1 MNPPSARPSSA
12 GRLFLYFLLAALAV
26 FFYLLVSYLQNG
38 AFGFP
43 LDDAWIHQAYA
54 RNLGTRF
61 EFAFFAGQPSAGST
75 SPLWAI
81 LLSVGYALRLDY
93 RVWTIL
99 LGIIFLAASAWG
111 GGRIAR
117 HLGADARLEKW
128 FVPIFL
134 LFEWH
139 MVWAAASGME
149 IVLFVFLSLLLVDLY
164 LTPQPPLL
172 KREGESRLS
181 PRLVGEGQ
189 GVRYAM
195 MGIVAGLLTLTRPEG
210 VVLAGLVGVGLTFQ
224 RSNVPTFQRFK
235 TPALFVLTFLIV
247 LAPYLAF
254 NLHTSGTLLPNT
266 FYAKAAEYAELTQS
280 NFFARWLM
288 LYRQPLIGAQV
299 LLVPGLIFL
308 VWKFAREKKWMLLLP
323 AAWILLLPALY
334 AWRLPVEYQFGRYL
348 MPIIPFVVVYGAVGT
363 AWLLQHIAW
372 RILRRA
378 WAMTIVAL
386 VAAFYLLGANFYAQS
401 VAVIQCEMVA
411 VANWTRVNLPPN
423 ALIAAHDIGA
433 QEYFDPRPLLDMA
446 GLVSPEVIPFIRD
459 ETRLVEWM
467 RARGAQYAIFFPT
480 WYPRLARDT
489 RLHEIFSTHCATTRA
504 MGEENLRVYEIR

>member
-1 MNPPSARPSSA
+1 MNPSSARPSSA
-12 GRLFLYFLLAALAV
+12 VRLVLYLWLAALAV
-26 FFYLLVSYLQNG
+26 FFYLVVSYLQNG

-43 LDDAWIHQAYA
+43 LDDAWIHQVYA
-54 RNLGTRF
+54 RNLGTHF

-81 LLSVGYALRLDY
+81 LLSLGYALHLDY
-93 RVWTIL
+93 RVWTTL
-99 LGIIFLAASAWG
+99 LGIVFLAASAWG
-111 GGRIAR
+111 GGRVAR
-117 HLGADARLEKW
+117 HLGASARLAKW
-128 FVPIFL
+128 LVPAFL

-164 LTPQPPLL
+164 LTSQSPLPTGAGGVHDSSL
-172 KREGESRLS
+172 
-181 PRLVGEGQ
+181 PWGEGL
-189 GVRYAM
+189 GVRAFAM
-195 MGIVAGLLTLTRPEG
+195 GLVASLLTLTRPEG
-210 VVLAGLVGVGLTFQ
+210 VVLAGLVGVGLTLQGF
-224 RSNVPTFQRFK
+224 NVPTLQRFK
-235 TPALFVLTFLIV
+235 TPALFAFTLLIV

-254 NLHTSGTLLPNT
+254 NLQTSGTLLPNT
-266 FYAKAAEYAELTQS
+266 FYAKAAEYAALTQS

-299 LLVPGLIFL
+299 LLVPGLLFGMWQL
-308 VWKFAREKKWMLLLP
+308 ACERQGVLLLP

-348 MPIIPFVVVYGAVGT
+348 MPIIPFVVVYGAAGT
-363 AWLLQHIAW
+363 ARLFRHMAG

-378 WAMTIVAL
+378 WAMTLVAL

-411 VANWTRVNLPPN
+411 VANWTRGNLPPN
-423 ALIAAHDIGA
+423 ALLAAHDIGA

-446 GLVSPEVIPFIRD
+446 GLVSPEVIPFIR
-459 ETRLVEWM
+459 EEPKLLEWM
-467 RARGAQYAIFFPT
+467 HARGAQYAIFFPT
-480 WYPRLARDT
+480 WYPRLARDA
-489 RLHEIFSTHCATTRA
+489 RLQEIFSTRCATTRA